1 MKLIETCVVA
11 LTLGSLV
18 VGYCEYMTGAKDKA
32 IDEAQKIADERERQ
46 IECIEQT
53 GKMCPTTFDI
63 DDFETDIDE
72 AVDEFESVLEDV
84 ENGSTQN

>member
-1 MKLIETCVVA
+1 MKIIEACITA
-11 LTLGSLV
+11 LTLGALV

-32 IDEAQKIADERERQ
+32 VDEAQKIADERERQ

-63 DDFETDIDE
+63 EDFESDIEDAME
-72 AVDEFESVLEDV
+72 EFESVMEGGGTN
-84 ENGSTQN
+84 ERE